1 MLLGYVVVDI
11 SNLKKEPDTTIE
23 TSDIDLRYVKISFPN
38 NNAYTRVKVSG
49 VLTPLNLTELYLRG
63 LDIESEGLD
72 VPYSI
77 VKNGEASIDGILC
90 TDAELAYF
98 LRSDV
103 KDTRSDIKIKSE
115 LIIDLGSIKSVSK
128 IIAILAILGKFDNDM
143 KYESEYS
150 VHYSKDNTNYKLLYT
165 SAPTD
170 VSTEEYTNMS
180 QKLVVL
186 PEILDTRYIDTFDN
200 GGSSGYGSGY

>member
-1 MLLGYVVVDI
+1 MLLGFVVVDI

-38 NNAYTRVKVSG
+38 NNAYTRVKASG

-128 IIAILAILGKFDNDM
+128 IKAILGKFDSNM

-150 VHYSKDNTNYKLLYT
+150 VYCSKDNTSYKLLYT
-165 SAPTD
+165 VSPTS
-170 VSTEEYTNMS
+170 VTTEEYTNMS

-186 PEILDTRYIDTFDN
+186 PEILDTRYI
-200 GGSSGYGSGY
+200 

>member
-1 MLLGYVVVDI
+1 M
-11 SNLKKEPDTTIE
+11 
-23 TSDIDLRYVKISFPN
+23 
-38 NNAYTRVKVSG
+38 
-49 VLTPLNLTELYLRG
+49 TELYLRG

-128 IIAILAILGKFDNDM
+128 IKAILGKFDNDM

-170 VSTEEYTNMS
+170 VSTEEYTSMS

>member
-11 SNLKKEPDTTIE
+11 SNLKNEPDTTIE
-23 TSDIDLRYVKISFPN
+23 TSNIDLRYVKISFPN
-38 NNAYTRVKVSG
+38 NNAYTRVKSSG

-63 LDIESEGLD
+63 LDIESEGLY
-72 VPYSI
+72 VPYAI

-90 TDAELAYF
+90 TDTELAYF

-128 IIAILAILGKFDNDM
+128 IKAILGKFDNNM

-150 VHYSKDNTNYKLLYT
+150 VHYSKDNINYKLLYT

-186 PEILDTRYIDTFDN
+186 PEILDTRYVDTFDN
-200 GGSSGYGSGY
+200 GGSSGSGSGSGG